1 MRSAAQ
7 LVATVAAIAWI
18 AACGRDEPAAPAPPP
33 PQVAVPA
40 ETPPPPPGLPPT
52 AKLPMVDELRRDLA
66 QQRSPADGGGRAWF
80 TPGPRARVVAQT
92 PNRLTIVY
100 ETGPQ
105 GIAPGGSILLLT
117 PKWWYWSAP
126 QCQREKAPGYVTAS
140 TRAEGVDLV
149 LHDVVKPATNSFDV
163 GGVSIEVRG
172 RSLRAGERV
181 EIVYGAGELLAQVDA
196 FAERNEHLWLEVDG
210 DGDGVRGLVVD
221 SPVVDVDA
229 GPPSQ
234 LVAILPTTAHVGD
247 TVLLRVTL
255 LDVRGNWTTARDEVA
270 LEADAGLEVPPEAV
284 LHDGHADVSVAV
296 RAPGV
301 LRVHAKAK
309 SGYAAEANPLVV
321 LPQTPRVLWGDLH
334 GHSNFSDGS
343 GTPEDYFRY
352 ARDVAGLDVSVLTDH
367 DHVGRRMLD
376 ASPDLWKTIR
386 DTVER
391 FHAPGRFVT
400 LLGFEWTS
408 WIYGHRHVLYFGP
421 DGEVI
426 STADPAHETPQEL
439 WSALRGKPALTF
451 THHSAGGPIA
461 TDWSIPPDPELEPI
475 AEITSVHG
483 SSEAEDTPRKIYAPV
498 AGNFVRDVLQRGYR
512 LGFVGSG
519 DTHDGHPGFA
529 QLANSG
535 SGGLAGILSEDLT
548 RESVYAAL
556 RARRVYATNGPRIF
570 LGVTLAGAPMG
581 SAVSAAANPTARL
594 AVLAIGESGF
604 DRVDVIRGP
613 NVAES
618 VPGERRLRIGFS
630 EDLRDLRP
638 GEAIYVRAVQAD
650 GGAAWSSPFFVE

>member
-7 LVATVAAIAWI
+7 LLVTAAAIAWL
-18 AACGRDEPAAPAPPP
+18 AACGRDEAAAPAPPP
-33 PQVAVPA
+33 PAAAPA

-52 AKLPMVDELRRDLA
+52 AKLAKVEELRRDLA
-66 QQRSPADGGGRAWF
+66 KQRSPADGGGRAWF
-80 TPGPRARVVAQT
+80 TPGPRAHVVAQT
-92 PNRLTIVY
+92 PARLTIVY
-100 ETGPQ
+100 EAGPE
-105 GIAPGGSILLLT
+105 GVAPGGSILLQT
-117 PKWWYWSAP
+117 PKWWYWSEP
-126 QCQREKAPGYVTAS
+126 QSRKPKAPGYVTAS
-140 TRAEGVDLV
+140 TRAAGVELA
-149 LHDVVKPATNSFDV
+149 LHDVVVPATNSFEV
-163 GGVSIEVRG
+163 GGVAVEVRG

-181 EIVYGAGELLAQVDA
+181 EIVYGAGELLAVVDA
-196 FAERNEHLWLEVDG
+196 FAERGEHLWLEVDG

-221 SPVVDVDA
+221 SPVLDVEA

-247 TVLLRVTL
+247 SVLLRLAL
-255 LDVRGNWTTARDEVA
+255 LDKRGNWSTARDEVA
-270 LEADAGLEVPPEAV
+270 LEADDGLDVPPHAA
-284 LHDGHADVSVAV
+284 LRDGHVDVSVAV
-296 RAPGV
+296 RGPGV
-301 LRVHAKAK
+301 MRIRAKAK

-334 GHSNFSDGS
+334 GHSNLSDGS
-343 GTPEDYFRY
+343 GSPEDYFRY

-376 ASPDLWKTIR
+376 ASPDLWKEIR

-408 WIYGHRHVLYFGP
+408 WIYGHRHVLYFGS

-426 STADPAHETPQEL
+426 STADPAHETPQAL
-439 WSALRGKPALTF
+439 WTALRGKSALTF

-461 TDWSIPPDPELEPI
+461 TDWSIPPDPELEPV
-475 AEITSVHG
+475 AEIASVHG
-483 SSEAEDTPRKIYAPV
+483 SSEAEDTPRKVYAPV

-535 SGGLAGILSEDLT
+535 SGGLAAILSEDLT
-548 RESVYAAL
+548 REGVYAAL

-570 LGVTLAGAPMG
+570 LGVTLGGAAMG
-581 SAVSAAANPTARL
+581 SAVSAAANPNAQL
-594 AVLAIGESGF
+594 AVLAVGESGF
-604 DRVDVIRGP
+604 DRIDLIRGP
-613 NVAES
+613 AVAKTI
-618 VPGERRLRIGFS
+618 PGEQRVRIGFS
-630 EDLRDLRP
+630 EELRDLRP
-638 GEAIYVRAVQAD
+638 GEAIYVRAVQVD